1 MDFYSNPLPVINP
14 SIPYTGPIPG
24 GLQDGKM
31 IMIKGRVPPHTNRF
45 HVNLHCGQMAHHCD
59 VAFHFNPRYE
69 SANYVVC
76 NSFENRSWC
85 SEERK
90 HEMPIQRGETFQ
102 LLILVQSDCY
112 KVAVNDKHFLEF
124 KHRIPFS
131 RVDTITIEGQV
142 EVVSL
147 SFINSNIQP
156 AAPAGNAN
164 NFNPGF
170 PGFPAPGNA
179 CSAGSMFGPP
189 PPANPFQAGSMSAP
203 PAYANPAG
211 SMSAP
216 PAFANPAGSMF
227 PPPAF
232 ANPAGS
238 MFAPLALV
246 NLQVPY
252 KALIPGGLFV
262 SRSVVIQGTVKPNCD
277 NFSINLKPS
286 DSLDIALHI
295 SPRFRT
301 ETAVIRNSRQQN
313 SWGTE
318 ERTLAENLFS
328 PGQSF
333 EVTILCEASSFRVSV
348 NGRHAFDFN
357 HRFQPIQ
364 QINELQI
371 DGDVTLS
378 NVRT

>member
-31 IMIKGRVPPHTNRF
+31 IMIKGRVLPHTNRF

-69 SANYVVC
+69 STNYVVC
-76 NSFENRSWC
+76 NSFESQRWC

-90 HEMPIQRGETFQ
+90 HEVPIQRGETFQ

-131 RVDTITIEGQV
+131 RVDTITIEGQI

-179 CSAGSMFGPP
+179 CPAGSMFGPP
-189 PPANPFQAGSMSAP
+189 PPANPAGSMF
-203 PAYANPAG
+203 
-211 SMSAP
+211 AP
-216 PAFANPAGSMF
+216 PAFANPADSMF
-227 PPPAF
+227 APPAF
-232 ANPAGS
+232 A
-238 MFAPLALV
+238 

-262 SRSVVIQGTVKPNCD
+262 SRSIVIQGTVNPNCD
-277 NFSINLKPS
+277 NFCINLKPS

-301 ETAVIRNSRQQN
+301 ETAVVRNSCQQN

-328 PGQSF
+328 PGQAF

-371 DGDVTLS
+371 DGDVTLA
-378 NVRT
+378 NIRI